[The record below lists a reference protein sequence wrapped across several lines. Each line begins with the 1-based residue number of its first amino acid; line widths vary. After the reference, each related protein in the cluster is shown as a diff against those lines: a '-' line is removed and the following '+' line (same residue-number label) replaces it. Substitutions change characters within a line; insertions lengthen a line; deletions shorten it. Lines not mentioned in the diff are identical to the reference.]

1 MRTPRPDVEGVAEA
15 GDEVGGVGLGEA
27 VAHDHELVAA
37 DAADGVGAAGH
48 RREELGHL
56 HQQLVAAGVA
66 VGVVHRL
73 EAVEVAVDRG
83 ERAAG
88 EAGLDLL
95 EQRRPG

>member
-1 MRTPRPDVEGVAEA
+1 M
-15 GDEVGGVGLGEA
+15 GLGEA
-27 VAHDHELVAA
+27 VAHDHELVATE
-37 DAADGVGAAGH
+37 AADGVGAAGH

-56 HQQLVAAGVA
+56 DQQLVAAGVA
-66 VGVVHRL
+66 VGVVDRL

-83 ERAAG
+83 ERTAS